1 MKNTIG
7 QKLIYRGLFVLGLI
21 FIIAVAGQIS
31 VQVLKNTS
39 NKIVTEYIEL
49 DAIQELKLALNNI
62 LITANNYISSGDSSQ
77 QKHFNHAIET
87 AYANLEKCD
96 QDVTEYH
103 DKQHFAALEEDLG
116 KITHLGDE
124 LFSLSYKQ
132 EYEAAYQIDL
142 AINDLI
148 FHNISNI
155 NHLLDETKIEIDDFV
170 QINKK
175 VINHS
180 TITLV
185 ALGIIILCIVIIG
198 GSLFIQKLISP
209 IKELVHS
216 TNRISEGDLSTKVNI
231 SSEDELGVLA
241 NSFNNMVEA
250 LEKTTVSRNYLDSI
264 LRSMSNPLIVTNI
277 EGKIRLVNQ
286 ATIDILGF
294 KKNEYLEK
302 NIQALIYPKFHDEI
316 SFLSLIQNLKTEEVF
331 NSDRFVLKTID
342 DVEIP
347 VKVSASVMYK
357 PEHKDYGFV
366 FIIDDLREKIAQEN
380 KLERSRKETQILI
393 NEAQELEKLRIS
405 REIHD
410 GLGQVLTAISYAL
423 QNYFENQKP
432 RDKVYKQH
440 LKELQEQV
448 DYAINESKAI
458 AHNLIPIVLKDF
470 GLNVAVKKIIDQAN
484 GKSNI
489 NIRLETTGLEKR
501 FDSKL
506 EKAVYR
512 ICQEALN
519 NIIKHSDAHNANFLI
534 AKYEDALVIVI
545 EDDGKGFDTEAYKLN
560 KQKGIGLI
568 GIKDRTDTFNG
579 NFTINTEIGN
589 GTELVIEIP
598 CVNH

>member
-77 QKHFNHAIET
+77 QKHFNNAIEI
-87 AYANLEKCD
+87 AYINLEKCD

-103 DKQHFAALEEDLG
+103 DKQHFITLEEDLG
-116 KITHLGDE
+116 KITHLGNE

-132 EYEAAYQIDL
+132 EYDAAYKIDL
-142 AINDLI
+142 AINEII
-148 FHNISNI
+148 FQNISNI
-155 NHLLDETKIEIDDFV
+155 NLLLDETKFEIDDFV

-198 GSLFIQKLISP
+198 GSLFIQKLINP

-216 TNRISEGDLSTKVNI
+216 TNRISEGDLSTRVYI
-231 SSEDELGVLA
+231 TSEDELGVLA

-277 EGKIRLVNQ
+277 EGNIRLVNQ
-286 ATIDILGF
+286 ATNDILGF
-294 KKNEYLEK
+294 DKNEYHGK
-302 NIQALIYPKFHDEI
+302 KIQTLIYPKFHDEM
-316 SFLSLIQNLKTEEVF
+316 SFLPLFQNLKAEEVF
-331 NSDRFVLKTID
+331 NSDHFFLKTID
-342 DVEIP
+342 GIEIP

-357 PEHKDYGFV
+357 PEHKDNGFV
-366 FIIDDLREKIAQEN
+366 FIIDDLRDKIAQEN
-380 KLERSRKETQILI
+380 KLERARKETQILI

-410 GLGQVLTAISYAL
+410 GLGQILTAISYAL

-432 RDKVYKQH
+432 RDEVYKKH

-448 DYAINESKAI
+448 DYAINESKTI

-484 GKSNI
+484 GKTNI
-489 NIRLETTGLEKR
+489 NIRFETTGLENR

-545 EDDGKGFDTEAYKLN
+545 EDDGKGFDTEANKLN

-568 GIKDRTDTFNG
+568 GIKDRTEAFNG

-589 GTELVIEIP
+589 GTELIIEIP
-598 CVNH
+598 CINN